1 MKYLPILP
9 AAAAAAGIV
18 SCDTEPKQPDYV
30 NFILIN
36 LDDAGNG
43 DFSFSGALGYKTPNI
58 DRLASQG
65 SLFFQHYVQ
74 VPTSGASRAS
84 MLTGHFP
91 KDKSRKLC
99 STIYEEMAIILSA
112 SER

>member
-18 SCDTEPKQPDYV
+18 SCDTEPKRPDHV

-43 DFSFSGALGYKTPNI
+43 DFSFSGALGY
-58 DRLASQG
+58 
-65 SLFFQHYVQ
+65 
-74 VPTSGASRAS
+74 
-84 MLTGHFP
+84 
-91 KDKSRKLC
+91 
-99 STIYEEMAIILSA
+99 
-112 SER
+112 

>member
-9 AAAAAAGIV
+9 AAAAAGIV
-18 SCDTEPKQPDYV
+18 SCSTEPKQPDYV

-58 DRLASQG
+58 DLLAREG
-65 SLFFQHYVQ
+65 MRYTNFYAVQHHAG
-74 VPTSGASRAS
+74 PSGARPH
-84 MLTGHFP
+84 TGF
-91 KDKSRKLC
+91 D
-99 STIYEEMAIILSA
+99 ST
-112 SER
+112 

>member
-43 DFSFSGALGYKTPNI
+43 DFSFSGAL
-58 DRLASQG
+58 
-65 SLFFQHYVQ
+65 
-74 VPTSGASRAS
+74 
-84 MLTGHFP
+84 
-91 KDKSRKLC
+91 
-99 STIYEEMAIILSA
+99 
-112 SER
+112 